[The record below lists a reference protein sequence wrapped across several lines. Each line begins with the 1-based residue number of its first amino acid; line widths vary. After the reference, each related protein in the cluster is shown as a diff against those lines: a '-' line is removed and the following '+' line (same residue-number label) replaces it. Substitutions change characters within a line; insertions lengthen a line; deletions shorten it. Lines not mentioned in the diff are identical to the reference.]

1 MPYVSKQ
8 FLVLGEYIIRSI
20 IVLVLY
26 VALIAIKIPCN
37 IKIAGGAWTYFT
49 SIFLISHIKKFP
61 LAEWQGGNFFM
72 ERCPQNDRKRHMQ
85 YRDVLWTKQEHGGE
99 SDEQL
104 SCMC

>member
-37 IKIAGGAWTYFT
+37 IKK
-49 SIFLISHIKKFP
+49 L
-61 LAEWQGGNFFM
+61 QGGMDLFHFYFSDLPYKKIPPCPSVSRGGTFIGSVSIVGL
-72 ERCPQNDRKRHMQ
+72 ERSKKR
-85 YRDVLWTKQEHGGE
+85 
-99 SDEQL
+99 
-104 SCMC
+104 

>member
-37 IKIAGGAWTYFT
+37 IK
-49 SIFLISHIKKFP
+49 L
-61 LAEWQGGNFFM
+61 QGGMDLFHFYFSDLPYKKNSPLPKCGEGENF
-72 ERCPQNDRKRHMQ
+72 CGALSPKR
-85 YRDVLWTKQEHGGE
+85 QETTYAV
-99 SDEQL
+99 
-104 SCMC
+104 

>member
-37 IKIAGGAWTYFT
+37 IKIAGGGMDLFHFYF
-49 SIFLISHIKKFP
+49 SDLPYKEIPSCRVASALVK
-61 LAEWQGGNFFM
+61 
-72 ERCPQNDRKRHMQ
+72 RK
-85 YRDVLWTKQEHGGE
+85 
-99 SDEQL
+99 
-104 SCMC
+104 

>member
-26 VALIAIKIPCN
+26 VALIAINCR
-37 IKIAGGAWTYFT
+37 GAWTYFT

-61 LAEWQGGNFFM
+61 LAQVWQGGNFFM
-72 ERCPQNDRKRHMQ
+72 KRCPQNDRKRHMQ
-85 YRDVLWTKQEHGGE
+85 YRDVLWTIQEHGGE